1 MPLFAVT
8 IFTSAFLLFLVQ
20 PIVAKQ
26 VLPWFGVS
34 ASVWAT
40 CLVFFQTAL
49 LLGYAYADL
58 VIRKLTPRAQF
69 RVHLALLV
77 VSLVSLPIVP
87 AAFWK
92 PTGAE
97 QPIFLILGMLAV
109 TIGLPYFLLSTTSP
123 LLQAWFAR
131 RFPGRNPYRLF
142 ALSNLAS
149 LVALLGYPFLLE
161 PWVATRM
168 QAVGWSAGYALFVVL
183 AAAAAWSARTGNAVP
198 VAGTEAASDEPP
210 PTVARQVLW
219 CTLAAT
225 GSVMLLAV
233 SNHITQ

>member
-8 IFTSAFLLFLVQ
+8 IFASAFLLFLVQ

-26 VLPWFGVS
+26 VLPWFGGS
-34 ASVWAT
+34 AAVWAT
-40 CLVFFQTAL
+40 CLVFFQTTL
-49 LLGYAYADL
+49 LLGYAYADI
-58 VIRKLTPRAQF
+58 VIRKLAPRAQV
-69 RVHLALLV
+69 RLHVALLA
-77 VSLVSLPIVP
+77 VSVVSLPIVP
-87 AAFWK
+87 GTFWK

-97 QPIFLILGMLAV
+97 QPIFLILGMLAF

-149 LVALLGYPFLLE
+149 LLALLGYPFLLE

-168 QAVGWSAGYALFVVL
+168 QAYWLVGRVCAVRRPARRLPRGR
-183 AAAAAWSARTGNAVP
+183 AAVTPRRPSTAAPVESEGRT
-198 VAGTEAASDEPP
+198 P
-210 PTVARQVLW
+210 PTAARQVLW
-219 CTLAAT
+219 CTSPQPAR
-225 GSVMLLAV
+225 
-233 SNHITQ
+233 